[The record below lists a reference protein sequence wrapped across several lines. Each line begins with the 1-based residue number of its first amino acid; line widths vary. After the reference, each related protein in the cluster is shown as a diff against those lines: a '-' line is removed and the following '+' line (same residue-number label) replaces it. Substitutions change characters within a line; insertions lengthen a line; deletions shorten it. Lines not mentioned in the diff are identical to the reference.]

1 MTDLLLI
8 LVLIALIILIVFSY
22 KNKQSAGGE
31 SIALLGQQLNNLN
44 QVLDSK
50 LSESNKNIT
59 DQFRYSAGVIKD
71 ITAELTTIKETNKQ
85 IAGFANQLQSLED
98 VLKNTKQRGILGEYY
113 LEEILKNVL
122 PPNNFQMQYKF
133 KDDKI
138 VDAVIFV
145 EKDKIIP
152 IDSKFSLENYNKII
166 EEKDELRRADLE
178 KLFRQDLKN
187 RIDETA
193 QYIRPQ
199 EGTFDFAFMFIP
211 SEAIYYDLLINKV
224 GSIKSNTKDL
234 VDYAIREKKVH
245 IVSPTSFYAY
255 LQTVAQGFRFLRI
268 EQSTK
273 VIISNVENLKN
284 HLKAYEEHF
293 NRLGNNLGTAVNAY
307 NLASSDFLK
316 IDKDVTKIT
325 GKSPEFE
332 TQKINKPL
340 SEE

>member
-1 MTDLLLI
+1 MTDLLTL
-8 LVLIALIILIVFSY
+8 LVLIALIILIVLSY
-22 KNKQSAGGE
+22 KNKQNGGGE
-31 SIALLGQQLNNLN
+31 SMALLGQQLNNLN

-50 LSESNKNIT
+50 LSESNKNIQ

-71 ITAELTTIKETNKQ
+71 ITTELTTIKETNKQ

-152 IDSKFSLENYNKII
+152 IDSKFSLENYNKIV
-166 EEKDELRRADLE
+166 EEKDDARRENLE

-193 QYIRPQ
+193 QYIRPE

-211 SEAIYYDLLINKV
+211 SEAIYYDLLVNKV
-224 GSIKSNTKDL
+224 GSIKSNTRDL

-268 EQSTK
+268 EKSTK
-273 VIISNVENLKN
+273 VIIANVENLKN

-293 NRLGNNLGTAVNAY
+293 NRLGNNLGTTVNAY
-307 NLASSDFLK
+307 NFASSDFAK
-316 IDKDVTKIT
+316 IDKDITKIT
-325 GKSPEFE
+325 GTSPEFE

>member
-8 LVLIALIILIVFSY
+8 LVLIALIVLIVFAV
-22 KNKQSAGGE
+22 KNKQNTGGE
-31 SIALLGQQLNNLN
+31 SVAILAQQLNNLH
-44 QVLDSK
+44 QILDSK
-50 LSESNKNIT
+50 LSESNKNIA

-71 ITAELTTIKETNKQ
+71 ITTELTTIKETNKQ

-122 PPNNFQMQYKF
+122 PPNNFAMQYKF

-145 EKDKIIP
+145 EKNKIIP

-166 EEKDELRRADLE
+166 EEKDEARREVLE
-178 KLFRQDLKN
+178 KAFRQDLKN

-211 SEAIYYDLLINKV
+211 SEAIYYDLLVNKV
-224 GSIKSNTKDL
+224 GSIKSNTRDL

-255 LQTVAQGFRFLRI
+255 LQTVAQGFRFLKI

-273 VIISNVENLKN
+273 VIIANVENLKN

-293 NRLGNNLGTAVNAY
+293 NRLGNNLGTTVNAY
-307 NLASSDFLK
+307 NLASSDFSK

>member
-1 MTDLLLI
+1 MTDILLI
-8 LVLIALIILIVFSY
+8 LVLIALIILIVFNY
-22 KNKQSAGGE
+22 KNNQKPQSE
-31 SIALLGQQLNNLN
+31 SAVLLQQQLNSLN

-50 LSESNKNIT
+50 LSESNKNIQE
-59 DQFRYSAGVIKD
+59 QFRYSASVIKD
-71 ITAELTTIKETNKQ
+71 ITAELTTVKETNKQ

-98 VLKNTKQRGILGEYY
+98 ILKNTKQRGILGEYY

-122 PPNNFQMQYKF
+122 PPSNFVMQYKF

-138 VDAVIFV
+138 VDAAIFV
-145 EKDKIIP
+145 EKNKIIP

-166 EEKDELRRADLE
+166 EEKDEAKREQLE

-234 VDYAIREKKVH
+234 IEYAIREKRVH

-273 VIISNVENLKN
+273 IIIANVEKLKN
-284 HLKAYEEHF
+284 HLQAYDEHF
-293 NRLGNNLGTAVNAY
+293 SRLGNNLETAVNAF
-307 NLASSDFLK
+307 NLAQSDFSK
-316 IDKDVTKIT
+316 IEKDVTKIT
-325 GKSPEFE
+325 GAAPDFE
-332 TQKINKPL
+332 TKKINKPL

>member
-1 MTDLLLI
+1 M
-8 LVLIALIILIVFSY
+8 LIALIILIVLTY
-22 KNKQSAGGE
+22 KNKQNPQGE
-31 SIALLGQQLNNLN
+31 SIVLLQQQLNNLS

-50 LSESNKNIT
+50 LGESNKAIL
-59 DQFRYSAGVIKD
+59 DQFRYSSGVIKD
-71 ITAELTTIKETNKQ
+71 ITAELSNIKETNKQ
-85 IAGFANQLQSLED
+85 VMGFANQLQSLEN

-122 PPNNFQMQYKF
+122 PPNHYQMQYKF

-145 EKDKIIP
+145 DGNKIIP

-166 EEKDELRRADLE
+166 NEQDENKKEQLE
-178 KLFRQDLKN
+178 KLFSQDLKN
-187 RIDETA
+187 RVDETS
-193 QYIRPQ
+193 QYIKPQ

-224 GSIKSNTKDL
+224 GSMKSNTRDL
-234 VDYAIREKKVH
+234 IDYAIREKRVH

-255 LQTVAQGFRFLRI
+255 LQTVAQGFRFLKI

-273 VIISNVENLKN
+273 TIILNVQKLTT
-284 HLKAYEEHF
+284 HLSAYEEHF
-293 NRLGNNLGTAVNAY
+293 KRLGNNLGTTVNAF
-307 NLASSDFLK
+307 NMAASDFSK
-316 IDKDVTKIT
+316 IDKDIEKIT
-325 GKSPEFE
+325 GESPEFE
-332 TQKINKPL
+332 IQKLNKPL